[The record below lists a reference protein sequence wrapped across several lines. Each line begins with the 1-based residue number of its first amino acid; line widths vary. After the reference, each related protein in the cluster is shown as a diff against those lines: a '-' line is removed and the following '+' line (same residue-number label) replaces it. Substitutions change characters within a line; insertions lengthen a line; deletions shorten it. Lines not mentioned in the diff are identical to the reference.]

1 MSPVRGFALV
11 VTVSL
16 MVLLLIVAVGLL
28 TLSAVSLRG
37 SVSSQDDATA
47 RANARLALMLALGE
61 LQKTAGP
68 DQRVTA
74 RADVLG
80 ESIANPR
87 LTGVWQS
94 WEIKATPPPQP
105 GDYGK
110 AERDKKFV
118 GWLASFADGLA
129 NRQLGFANANPAQ
142 PVVLWG
148 NGTLGPNASG
158 GDRVRAT
165 VVRVNDKRGALAW
178 AVLDEGVKARINTG
192 FVASASSDAAKTAQL
207 GAGRRPGVELVNG
220 LSGLER
226 RFFER
231 SHSAYELIEK
241 GISAQNYGIAAEE
254 IEPDIRDT
262 LRALTHDVTTHSM
275 GLFTDTARGGLRK
288 DFHLLSNQADLPPEY
303 RGKGIYESLLGVT
316 GPSDPCWESLHQLA
330 RVHRDGT
337 LTKAGGVPVL
347 SAKTPSGWA
356 AANASG
362 VLNPSPPPGAVLMP
376 SIAKVQVLFG
386 LIARDFHDYPIGG
399 SPVGAPV
406 MHGVSNGSGLP
417 HHFTGTSYY
426 YNLRLT
432 YTPIVTLH
440 NPYNVAI
447 DLKDVKVEFIH
458 APFAMQVFR
467 NGLPQSTGLVP
478 LETMYMDNLS
488 GQKGKAFAMSLKT
501 MNASGAPGGTT
512 FQMLPGEVKMFSLHI
527 DPNYTYREE
536 LKLWGPSGTAKR
548 KFWDTFMRDNK
559 AATIDAIPGW
569 REGVGFET
577 DGINGNLPVDRLAV
591 NGRWGSLIA
600 LAWDDQIH
608 VEVAP
613 LSIPLSNNKFV
624 VRMTA
629 GAGSQQKTVNAIE
642 MDYGNPEGLRES
654 LLGSG
659 RTLRYP
665 PSGTVSVGT
674 LHQHA
679 RKPVWET
686 KPTLF
691 CLLSV
696 QAKSTSA
703 GRDASD
709 EDGRFATKPWC
720 FAHAAGGVSTQN
732 ILSDHPANHSHEIAL
747 QVLPGGNADNLL
759 QVDPLGRT
767 NFISGHGSYNGVKF
781 GAMYDIP
788 LGPVQTF
795 AALNGANPGGASA
808 FLPRFARPIGNSW
821 AHPLL
826 PSDKLR
832 HAVGGVDY
840 LDHSF
845 MGNLAFYDGFYFSG
859 LADQG
864 GRDFGHDGP
873 RGGTGAQRPHQP
885 FPPARI
891 VICGGWSRGGGC
903 LLARAARVSGGRAA
917 AVGAQHRQA
926 GARPRTIPFAG

>member
-11 VTVSL
+11 VTVPL

-28 TLSAVSLRG
+28 TLSAVSLRA
-37 SVSSQDDATA
+37 SMTSQDDATA
-47 RANARLALMLALGE
+47 RANARLALMMALGE

-87 LTGVWQS
+87 LTGDWQS
-94 WEIKATPPPQP
+94 WDIQASSPPQA

-118 GWLASFADGLA
+118 GWLASSADGLA

-288 DFHLLSNQADLPPEY
+288 DFHLLSNQADLPLEY
-303 RGKGIYESLLGVT
+303 RGKGICESLLGLT
-316 GPSDPCWESLHQLA
+316 GPSDPRWQSLQQLA

-376 SIAKVQVLFG
+376 SIDKVQVLFG
-386 LIARDFHDYPIGG
+386 LIARDFHDYPIGA

-417 HHFTGTSYY
+417 HHFLGTPYY
-426 YNLRLT
+426 YNE
-432 YTPIVTLH
+432 
-440 NPYNVAI
+440 
-447 DLKDVKVEFIH
+447 K
-458 APFAMQVFR
+458 
-467 NGLPQSTGLVP
+467 
-478 LETMYMDNLS
+478 
-488 GQKGKAFAMSLKT
+488 
-501 MNASGAPGGTT
+501 
-512 FQMLPGEVKMFSLHI
+512 
-527 DPNYTYREE
+527 
-536 LKLWGPSGTAKR
+536 
-548 KFWDTFMRDNK
+548 
-559 AATIDAIPGW
+559 
-569 REGVGFET
+569 
-577 DGINGNLPVDRLAV
+577 
-591 NGRWGSLIA
+591 
-600 LAWDDQIH
+600 
-608 VEVAP
+608 
-613 LSIPLSNNKFV
+613 
-624 VRMTA
+624 
-629 GAGSQQKTVNAIE
+629 
-642 MDYGNPEGLRES
+642 
-654 LLGSG
+654 
-659 RTLRYP
+659 
-665 PSGTVSVGT
+665 
-674 LHQHA
+674 
-679 RKPVWET
+679 
-686 KPTLF
+686 
-691 CLLSV
+691 
-696 QAKSTSA
+696 
-703 GRDASD
+703 
-709 EDGRFATKPWC
+709 
-720 FAHAAGGVSTQN
+720 
-732 ILSDHPANHSHEIAL
+732 
-747 QVLPGGNADNLL
+747 
-759 QVDPLGRT
+759 
-767 NFISGHGSYNGVKF
+767 
-781 GAMYDIP
+781 
-788 LGPVQTF
+788 
-795 AALNGANPGGASA
+795 
-808 FLPRFARPIGNSW
+808 
-821 AHPLL
+821 
-826 PSDKLR
+826 
-832 HAVGGVDY
+832 
-840 LDHSF
+840 
-845 MGNLAFYDGFYFSG
+845 
-859 LADQG
+859 
-864 GRDFGHDGP
+864 
-873 RGGTGAQRPHQP
+873 
-885 FPPARI
+885 
-891 VICGGWSRGGGC
+891 
-903 LLARAARVSGGRAA
+903 
-917 AVGAQHRQA
+917 
-926 GARPRTIPFAG
+926 